1 LGLFSYHAFLGRC
14 ELVNAFESMYCSKC
28 RYPLVPSAFEEIK
41 AAEDSKILMLQ
52 EKYERDIVLCGQKWK
67 INSKRY

>member
-41 AAEDSKILMLQ
+41 AAEDSK
-52 EKYERDIVLCGQKWK
+52 Y
-67 INSKRY
+67 